1 MKKRILAIIM
11 AVMLIFGNLPAVFA
25 EAPAETKEK
34 KSIGG
39 FLSSLF
45 GEDGKISN
53 LLEEGG
59 NLLKDLGTKLA
70 DKKDQMSRVLNN
82 LKAFVTN
89 EDGSVNWDAVKMLA
103 TSLFAGGDEAGEE
116 GEEEIGAQAQ
126 EAIREYIRKKN
137 ADVLEAGDAQLV
149 ILNVAQ
155 PLVQEDGTAKVIGYY
170 TQQNYVLDG
179 KDYKFLCSATDM
191 MVVTIA
197 KNADGLWEAVS
208 HVAAED
214 GEGYAASV
222 AALCESVG
230 FTTDDLAG
238 ATAFGTLSE
247 QAELYTLMDAHPE
260 VERIEYNGEMVT
272 GAQLKEMLNDAINAL
287 MAQMGGGAAE

>member
-11 AVMLIFGNLPAVFA
+11 AVMLVFSAMPAVFA
-25 EAPAETKEK
+25 EAPAETEEKESK
-34 KSIGG
+34 GG
-39 FLSSLF
+39 FFSSLF
-45 GEDGKISN
+45 GEDGKISD
-53 LLEEGG
+53 LIEEGG
-59 NLLKDLGTKLA
+59 NLLKDLGTQLA
-70 DKKDQMSRVLNN
+70 DKKSQVSRVLNN

-103 TSLFAGGDEAGEE
+103 SGLFAGGDEAGEQ
-116 GEEEIGAQAQ
+116 GEEEIGVQAQ
-126 EAIREYIRKKN
+126 EAIKEYILKKN
-137 ADVLEAGDAQLV
+137 ADILEAGDAQVV

-191 MVVTIA
+191 MIVTIA
-197 KNADGLWEAVS
+197 KNADGLWEAVGS
-208 HVAAED
+208 VAAED

-222 AALCESVG
+222 AALCEEVG
-230 FTTDDLAG
+230 FTLDDLAG
-238 ATAFGTLSE
+238 ATAFGALSE

-272 GAQLKEMLNDAINAL
+272 GAELKEMLNEAVNAL

>member
-11 AVMLIFGNLPAVFA
+11 AMMLIFGTMPAVFA

-39 FLSSLF
+39 LFSSLF

-103 TSLFAGGDEAGEE
+103 TSLFAGGDEPGEQ

-126 EAIREYIRKKN
+126 EAIRE
-137 ADVLEAGDAQLV
+137 
-149 ILNVAQ
+149 
-155 PLVQEDGTAKVIGYY
+155 
-170 TQQNYVLDG
+170 
-179 KDYKFLCSATDM
+179 
-191 MVVTIA
+191 
-197 KNADGLWEAVS
+197 
-208 HVAAED
+208 
-214 GEGYAASV
+214 
-222 AALCESVG
+222 
-230 FTTDDLAG
+230 
-238 ATAFGTLSE
+238 
-247 QAELYTLMDAHPE
+247 
-260 VERIEYNGEMVT
+260 
-272 GAQLKEMLNDAINAL
+272 
-287 MAQMGGGAAE
+287 